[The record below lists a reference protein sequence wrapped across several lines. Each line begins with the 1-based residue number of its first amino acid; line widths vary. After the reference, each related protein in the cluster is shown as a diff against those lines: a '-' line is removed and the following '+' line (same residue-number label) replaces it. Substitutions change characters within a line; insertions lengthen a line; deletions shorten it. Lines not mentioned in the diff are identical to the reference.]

1 MEKQF
6 QFKKVATW
14 ILVAVIVL
22 FVAVLALGSFSTV
35 DEGYIGVKYQ
45 FGRIVDDSLQPG
57 LQFKIPFIQ
66 QIQSVDIREQV
77 YELDTTTYTKDT
89 QTVESVKV
97 KLNYL
102 YDKSQ
107 LSSIIR
113 NIGIQNVE
121 SKLII
126 PQVQS
131 ILKNEIGQIRA
142 EELIQNR
149 STIQNA
155 IQEALTS
162 SLGESGIIVSSFAI
176 ENIDFENGFE
186 EAVRA
191 KVVAEQ
197 DALKMQNKTKEK
209 EEEAK
214 QVVIEAEAQAEATR
228 AAADAEAYSIS
239 VLQEQIAKSPDY
251 IELEKIKKWDGKYPQ
266 VMGNDVNPFVTL
278 DGSSSSSGE

>member
-1 MEKQF
+1 MEKSVH
-6 QFKKVATW
+6 FKKVVTW
-14 ILVAVIVL
+14 ILVIVVLL
-22 FVAVLALGSFSTV
+22 FVAIVAMGSFSTV
-35 DEGYIGVKYQ
+35 DEGYIGIKYQ
-45 FGRIVDDSLQPG
+45 FGKIVDDSLQPG
-57 LQFKIPFIQ
+57 LQFKIPFVQ

-89 QTVESVKV
+89 QTVESVKA
-97 KLNYL
+97 KLNYF

-107 LSSIIR
+107 LSTIIR

-121 SKLII
+121 AKLII

-149 STIQNA
+149 TTIQNA
-155 IQEALTS
+155 IQEKLTS

-228 AAADAEAYSIS
+228 AAADAEAYSIG
-239 VLQEQIAKSPDY
+239 VIQEQIAKSPDY

-266 VMGNDVNPFVTL
+266 VMGNNVNPFVTL
-278 DGSSSSSGE
+278 DDSSSGE

>member
-1 MEKQF
+1 MEKSAH
-6 QFKKVATW
+6 FKKVVTW
-14 ILVAVIVL
+14 ILVIVVLL
-22 FVAVLALGSFSTV
+22 FVAIVAMGSFSTV
-35 DEGYIGVKYQ
+35 DEGYIGIKYQ
-45 FGRIVDDSLQPG
+45 FGKIVDDSLQPG
-57 LQFKIPFIQ
+57 LQFKIPFVQ

-89 QTVESVKV
+89 QTVESVKA
-97 KLNYL
+97 KLNYF

-107 LSSIIR
+107 LSTIIR

-121 SKLII
+121 AKLII

-149 STIQNA
+149 TTIQNA
-155 IQEALTS
+155 IQEKLTS

-228 AAADAEAYSIS
+228 AAADAEAYSIG
-239 VLQEQIAKSPDY
+239 VIQEQIAKSPDY

-266 VMGNDVNPFVTL
+266 VMGNNVNPFVTL
-278 DGSSSSSGE
+278 DDSSSGE

>member
-22 FVAVLALGSFSTV
+22 FVAVIALGSFSTV

-209 EEEAK
+209 EEEA
-214 QVVIEAEAQAEATR
+214 QAGC
-228 AAADAEAYSIS
+228 Y
-239 VLQEQIAKSPDY
+239 
-251 IELEKIKKWDGKYPQ
+251 
-266 VMGNDVNPFVTL
+266 
-278 DGSSSSSGE
+278 